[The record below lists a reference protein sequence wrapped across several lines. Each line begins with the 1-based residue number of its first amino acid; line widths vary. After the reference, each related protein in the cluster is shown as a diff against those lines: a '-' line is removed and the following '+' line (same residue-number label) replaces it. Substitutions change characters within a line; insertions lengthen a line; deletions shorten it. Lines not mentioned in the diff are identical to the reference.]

1 MTKLRKKLTEKTR
14 KFGAE
19 VRRRHS
25 TGLTPESE
33 KYYEHV
39 PATFPSDWYDY
50 NGPGCDGLK
59 LKKEAPERAHKEL
72 RKYNIYCDRKARKG
86 LSSTDFYGS

>member
-19 VRRRHS
+19 VSRRHS

-33 KYYEHV
+33 ECYERV
-39 PATFPSDWYDY
+39 PASFPPDWYDLS
-50 NGPGCDGLK
+50 GPGCDGLK

-72 RKYNIYCDRKARKG
+72 RKWNIYRDRKARKG
-86 LSSTDFYGS
+86 IIVD

>member
-72 RKYNIYCDRKARKG
+72 RKYNIYFDRKARKG
-86 LSSTDFYGS
+86 IIVD

>member
-33 KYYEHV
+33 VCYEDV
-39 PATFPSDWYDY
+39 PKSFPSDWFDESDDFE
-50 NGPGCDGLK
+50 PKKRLRCVPTKSLK
-59 LKKEAPERAHKEL
+59 NLGDCSKE
-72 RKYNIYCDRKARKG
+72 
-86 LSSTDFYGS
+86 TQ

>member
-33 KYYEHV
+33 TE
-39 PATFPSDWYDY
+39 
-50 NGPGCDGLK
+50 
-59 LKKEAPERAHKEL
+59 ER
-72 RKYNIYCDRKARKG
+72 
-86 LSSTDFYGS
+86 GSGACS

>member
-33 KYYEHV
+33 
-39 PATFPSDWYDY
+39 AR
-50 NGPGCDGLK
+50 PGYLSFGLVR
-59 LKKEAPERAHKEL
+59 L
-72 RKYNIYCDRKARKG
+72 
-86 LSSTDFYGS
+86 

>member
-25 TGLTPESE
+25 TAG
-33 KYYEHV
+33 
-39 PATFPSDWYDY
+39 ATHEFI
-50 NGPGCDGLK
+50 C
-59 LKKEAPERAHKEL
+59 
-72 RKYNIYCDRKARKG
+72 
-86 LSSTDFYGS
+86 

>member
-50 NGPGCDGLK
+50 NGP
-59 LKKEAPERAHKEL
+59 
-72 RKYNIYCDRKARKG
+72 
-86 LSSTDFYGS
+86 

>member
-1 MTKLRKKLTEKTR
+1 MEVLDDKAKEETYRKN
-14 KFGAE
+14 AE
-19 VRRRHS
+19 IWRCHS

-86 LSSTDFYGS
+86 IIVE

>member
-1 MTKLRKKLTEKTR
+1 MY
-14 KFGAE
+14 
-19 VRRRHS
+19 VRPDS

-59 LKKEAPERAHKEL
+59 LKKEAPERAHTGPT
-72 RKYNIYCDRKARKG
+72 RNINKKIE
-86 LSSTDFYGS
+86 

>member
-1 MTKLRKKLTEKTR
+1 MTKLGKRLTEKTR

-33 KYYEHV
+33 ECYGRV
-39 PATFPSDWYDY
+39 PATFPSDWYDRS
-50 NGPGCDGLK
+50 GPGCDGFK
-59 LKKEAPERAHKEL
+59 LKKGAPERAHKEL

-86 LSSTDFYGS
+86 IIVD

>member
-59 LKKEAPERAHKEL
+59 LKKEALIKSDFSQVCERSSQWCEL
-72 RKYNIYCDRKARKG
+72 RYSQVQTAH
-86 LSSTDFYGS
+86 

>member
-33 KYYEHV
+33 KYYYK
-39 PATFPSDWYDY
+39 F
-50 NGPGCDGLK
+50 L
-59 LKKEAPERAHKEL
+59 
-72 RKYNIYCDRKARKG
+72 
-86 LSSTDFYGS
+86 

>member
-25 TGLTPESE
+25 TGVNFQRFSTP
-33 KYYEHV
+33 Y
-39 PATFPSDWYDY
+39 
-50 NGPGCDGLK
+50 
-59 LKKEAPERAHKEL
+59 PEVA
-72 RKYNIYCDRKARKG
+72 
-86 LSSTDFYGS
+86 

>member
-1 MTKLRKKLTEKTR
+1 MEVLDDKAKEETYRKNAEIC
-14 KFGAE
+14 AE

-86 LSSTDFYGS
+86 IIVD

>member
-1 MTKLRKKLTEKTR
+1 MLDDKAKEETYRKNAEI
-14 KFGAE
+14 GAE

-39 PATFPSDWYDY
+39 PATFPSDWYAITGQDVMDL
-50 NGPGCDGLK
+50 N
-59 LKKEAPERAHKEL
+59 
-72 RKYNIYCDRKARKG
+72 
-86 LSSTDFYGS
+86 

>member
-33 KYYEHV
+33 NTTSTSRL
-39 PATFPSDWYDY
+39 PF
-50 NGPGCDGLK
+50 
-59 LKKEAPERAHKEL
+59 L
-72 RKYNIYCDRKARKG
+72 RTGTTITGQDVMDLN
-86 LSSTDFYGS
+86 